1 LPILRFLPKN
11 QRPRQRQM
19 NSSQQQS
26 SPPVHGR
33 QLTPTGREESKV
45 ERLSEEKKEPL
56 AALSG
61 IEPR

>member
-11 QRPRQRQM
+11 QRPRHRQM

-33 QLTPTGREESKV
+33 QLTPTGQGESKV
-45 ERLSEEKKEPL
+45 ERLSEGKKESFP
-56 AALSG
+56 ALPG
-61 IEPR
+61 TEPK